1 MVQSINMAGIR
12 TAWTLLTQ
20 PSLLRPDI
28 VVSDIRALSWD
39 KLRKRG
45 IRFLVFDKDNC
56 LTAPYVSTIH
66 PPYTDAWTT
75 CLKEF
80 PDRVLI
86 VSNSAGTND
95 DPEFRSAQAVEK
107 ALGAR
112 VLRHSEKKP
121 RCGPEILQALRASPE
136 EVAVVGDRLST
147 DVVLA
152 NMHGMTSVW
161 VQNIVSRQGDNRVA
175 CALRDAEHA
184 AYRIAMRWGW

>member
-1 MVQSINMAGIR
+1 MVQSINMAGLR
-12 TAWTLLTQ
+12 TMWTLLTQ

-28 VVSDIRALSWD
+28 VVSDIRSLSLD
-39 KLRKRG
+39 KLRQRG

-66 PPYTDAWTT
+66 PPYSSAWSS

-80 PDRVLI
+80 PSRVLI
-86 VSNSAGTND
+86 VSNSAGTRD
-95 DPEFRSAQAVEK
+95 DPEYRSARAVEH

-121 RCGPEILQALRASPE
+121 RCGQEILQALQALPE
-136 EVAVVGDRLST
+136 EVAVVGDRLAT

-161 VQNIVSRQGDNRVA
+161 VQNIVSRRGDNLVA
-175 CALRDAEHA
+175 AALRDAEHA
-184 AYRIAMRWGW
+184 AFRMATRLGW